1 MLQETGER
9 FTPTDAIELY
19 GVHRWGNGYFGIQP
33 NGALAVYPDGPE
45 GAAIELPEV
54 VARVRQQGLE
64 TPLLIRFPQLLQK
77 QVQRLTGAFEAARK
91 EFHYEGGYRPLF
103 PIKVNQT
110 RSVITHL
117 LEAGREAGLG
127 LEVGSRAELLAALSL
142 PAAEDSMIICNGFK
156 DTAYLSTAAL
166 ATALGRKT
174 VVVIE
179 KPFELD
185 GYLAMARSTESIPE
199 IGIRVRLNARGSGLW
214 EKSGGF
220 ASKFGL
226 TIRQLPQMIARLERE
241 GLSGR
246 LQLLHFHIGSQ
257 ITEIRKIKLAVLEAA
272 RIYAKLRKRGTK
284 IRYLDVG
291 GGLGIDYDGSRTSS
305 DASVNY
311 SVQEYAND
319 VIFGIHEV
327 CEQEGVPV
335 PDVLS
340 ESGRMLVGYHSVLVT
355 DVRAVVRGV
364 DSEPTQM
371 KGTEAQVV
379 QDLAEVEARLT
390 VKNYREFYHDA
401 VAYRDQM
408 LQSFQLGH
416 IDIDERAVAEHI
428 FWKIAQK
435 TVQFSKSAKFV
446 TQEFLDLKRRLRDKY
461 ICNFS
466 VFQSLPDHWAL
477 DQLFPVMPIH
487 RLDERP
493 TVKATLADITCDSD
507 GEVELFVDL
516 KDIKTA
522 LDVHPVVAG
531 EPYYLGFAMI
541 GAYQDTM
548 GDLHNLFGRV
558 HEAEVTVDDEG
569 DLALSAIRRGHNAE
583 SVATWFGFEAEEM
596 LARVKAG
603 IRRRTADGAIS
614 TEQAETLFAEYR
626 LRLSQ
631 YTYLS

>member
-1 MLQETGER
+1 MANVAFIGL
-9 FTPTDAIELY
+9 
-19 GVHRWGNGYFGIQP
+19 GNMG
-33 NGALAVYPDGPE
+33 GPMASNLLKA
-45 GAAIELPEV
+45 GHEV
-54 VARVRQQGLE
+54 
-64 TPLLIRFPQLLQK
+64 
-77 QVQRLTGAFEAARK
+77 
-91 EFHYEGGYRPLF
+91 
-103 PIKVNQT
+103 
-110 RSVITHL
+110 
-117 LEAGREAGLG
+117 GLG
-127 LEVGSRAELLAALSL
+127 LEVGSRPELLAALSL
-142 PAAEDSMIICNGFK
+142 HPAEDSMILCNGFK
-156 DTAYLSTAAL
+156 DAAYLSAAAL

-185 GYLAMARSTESIPE
+185 DYLALARDCDSLPE

-226 TIRQLPQMIARLERE
+226 TIRQLLQAIERLEAE
-241 GLSGR
+241 GLSAK

-257 ITEIRKIKLAVLEAA
+257 ITEIRKIKLAVLEAS
-272 RIYAKLRKRGTK
+272 RIYAKLRKRGTE

-311 SVQEYAND
+311 TVQEYAND

-364 DSEPTQM
+364 ESGPTQLQ
-371 KGTEAQVV
+371 GTEAQVV
-379 QDLAEVEARLT
+379 QDLAEVEAKLS

-408 LQSFQLGH
+408 LQGFKLGH
-416 IDIDERAVAEHI
+416 IDIDERAVAEHL
-428 FWKIAQK
+428 FWKIAQQA
-435 TVQFSKSAKFV
+435 VRFSKSAKFV
-446 TQEFLDLKRRLRDKY
+446 PQEFLDLESRLRDKY

-493 TVKATLADITCDSD
+493 TVKATLADVTCDSD

-522 LDVHPVVAG
+522 LDVHPIQPG
-531 EPYYLGFAMI
+531 EPYYLGFTMI

-558 HEAEVTVDDEG
+558 HEAEVTVDEEG
-569 DLALSAIRRGHNAE
+569 TLDVSAIRQGDDAE
-583 SVATWFGFEAEEM
+583 SVAAWFGFESDEM
-596 LARVKAG
+596 LASVKAE
-603 IRRRTADGAIS
+603 IRRRRSEGSLS
-614 TEQAETLFAEYR
+614 TEEAKTMLAAYAHG
-626 LRLSQ
+626 LSQ